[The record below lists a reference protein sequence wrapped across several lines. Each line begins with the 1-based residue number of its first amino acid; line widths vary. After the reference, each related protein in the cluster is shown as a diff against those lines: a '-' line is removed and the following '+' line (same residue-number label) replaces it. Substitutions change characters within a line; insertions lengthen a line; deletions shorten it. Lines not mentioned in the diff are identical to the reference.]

1 MGALP
6 GRNPVQR
13 YRVPNAAVQA
23 SGDFDAKGAAINFD
37 TGVRHGA
44 SALNVKEAH
53 PHDPAL
59 NARNLPGPL
68 GEGPRHRHRKR
79 CNRDCSDA
87 DDDQCASVAELVDDP
102 GGQGAQRQAV

>member
-6 GRNPVQR
+6 GGNPVQR
-13 YRVPNAAVQA
+13 YRVSNVAVQA
-23 SGDFDAKGAAINFD
+23 SGDFDAKGATIDFD

-44 SALNVKEAH
+44 SALNVNEAH

-68 GEGPRHRHRKR
+68 GECPRHPHRKR
-79 CNRDCSDA
+79 CHRECSDA
-87 DDDQCASVAELVDDP
+87 DDDQCASVTELVDYP